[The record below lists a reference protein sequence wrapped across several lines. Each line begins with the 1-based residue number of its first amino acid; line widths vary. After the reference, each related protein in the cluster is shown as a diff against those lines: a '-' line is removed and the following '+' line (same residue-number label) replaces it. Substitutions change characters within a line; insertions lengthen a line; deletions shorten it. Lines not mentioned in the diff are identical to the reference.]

1 MKNTKIIWP
10 RFKAAIIKKA
20 SISNYGHVGNKWK
33 NKVSAKNKKKKIERN
48 GSFRTKK
55 KKKTELKKNSSM
67 KGLNSKI
74 EETEKRI
81 CDLEDRTIKI
91 T

>member
-1 MKNTKIIWP
+1 MQEINE
-10 RFKAAIIKKA
+10 RIKSQQKTRR
-20 SISNYGHVGNKWK
+20 KRQK
-33 NKVSAKNKKKKIERN
+33 EIEVLEP
-48 GSFRTKK
+48 K

>member
-1 MKNTKIIWP
+1 MEVLEP
-10 RFKAAIIKKA
+10 
-20 SISNYGHVGNKWK
+20 
-33 NKVSAKNKKKKIERN
+33 
-48 GSFRTKK
+48 K